1 MPRQTEVQFVCNK
14 SNNNKKRLQE
24 KCQEKKP
31 AQDYKLAKTVKPIV
45 ILIITNSSIHPE
57 NRLISALGQTEFHQ
71 KSKRV
76 RRRKCSSQ
84 KK

>member
-14 SNNNKKRLQE
+14 SIKKKRL
-24 KCQEKKP
+24 QEKKP
-31 AQDYKLAKTVKPIV
+31 AQDYKLAKTVKRIV
-45 ILIITNSSIHPE
+45 ILIITTSSIHPE

-71 KSKRV
+71 KSKHV
-76 RRRKCSSQ
+76 RRRKCASQ